1 METKLTKSCILEQVL
16 FRARNYKKLVK
27 RSKKVDILM
36 LIICVLLI
44 LNFILPLV
52 SLVKIREEMTLQEYF
67 NEPKIV
73 QIMYLIVVICVF
85 ISFYLTKRTI
95 KQAKQIPLGSIKTM
109 IKTKEVPMNT
119 DLGYSLF
126 KVAKFI
132 GWDTDLSKFREAL
145 ISEVSSLDPE
155 NEASYLLE
163 IAELEDFFSKL

>member
-36 LIICVLLI
+36 LVICILLI

-52 SLVKIREEMTLQEYF
+52 SLVKIREEKTLQEYF

-73 QIMYLIVVICVF
+73 QIMYLIVAICVF
-85 ISFYLTKRTI
+85 ISFYLTKSTI

-109 IKTKEVPMNT
+109 IKTKEVPTNT
-119 DLGYSLF
+119 DLEYSLF

-132 GWDTDLSKFREAL
+132 GRDTDLSKFREVL
-145 ISEVSSLDPE
+145 VSEVSSLDPE
-155 NEASYLLE
+155 DEASYLLE